1 MRINAPKRS
10 NLSDEDFLR
19 WMSSIGGTPPELLA
33 NPEVMKL
40 FLPALKA
47 DLHVVENYGL
57 ADNFVNN
64 FVCFN
69 QIFVV
74 LATSRLVEFSCRCDK
89 PESPLLSCPVT
100 CFDGKSD
107 IPHDLQGQCFTNNI
121 ITIYLVSNLAEM
133 FDDQSWIVSL
143 DCFKSFWHF
152 TTEWF
157 RTRMKRPKFKKKKR
171 FLR

>member
-10 NLSDEDFLR
+10 NLSDEDFLK

-57 ADNFVNN
+57 ASTTLSVLTKSSWFRLQVDLLTSPAGVT
-64 FVCFN
+64 N
-69 QIFVV
+69 QRAHSCLAQSHV
-74 LATSRLVEFSCRCDK
+74 LTERMTFLTTYRVSA
-89 PESPLLSCPVT
+89 LLLLY
-100 CFDGKSD
+100 FF
-107 IPHDLQGQCFTNNI
+107 LNNI

-157 RTRMKRPKFKKKKR
+157 KTQMKRQK
-171 FLR
+171 LRN